1 MPVGHSQSASARD
14 VILTPPILVTTLSKI
29 GFNYELS
36 TYIFCKG
43 RHFLIAKSLFSVCT
57 TDVSQIHRRVCVY
70 SNSRN
75 DVPRVA
81 QRYGTIAAHT
91 RRRASVLVV
100 FIVFCVHMHSFAG
113 LIRRTPPPTFSDT
126 AITNR
131 HSDTTIFQLRAH
143 WVRISWSI
151 GLEKSFGLVPP
162 VGVEPSTSCVQ
173 GEHPIH

>member
-1 MPVGHSQSASARD
+1 M
-14 VILTPPILVTTLSKI
+14 
-29 GFNYELS
+29 
-36 TYIFCKG
+36 
-43 RHFLIAKSLFSVCT
+43 
-57 TDVSQIHRRVCVY
+57 CVY

-100 FIVFCVHMHSFAG
+100 CVVFCVHMHSFAG

-126 AITNR
+126 AITDR

-151 GLEKSFGLVPP
+151 GSEKSFGHVPLI
-162 VGVEPSTSCVQ
+162 VVCLSWDITRGNLTSEGDVYGFTQ
-173 GEHPIH
+173 MILTVMQIAILENNLTKFQSNIMYYMHLHLLDRFLQ